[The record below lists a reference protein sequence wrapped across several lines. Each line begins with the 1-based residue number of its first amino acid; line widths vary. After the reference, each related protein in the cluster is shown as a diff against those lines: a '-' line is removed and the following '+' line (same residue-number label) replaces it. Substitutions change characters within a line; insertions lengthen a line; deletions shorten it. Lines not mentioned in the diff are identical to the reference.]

1 MNKTVFRTL
10 TLILALGFIL
20 TAPAFCATASDPDFS
35 EGLSLYYQK
44 KWAESADKFDQVS
57 ARDPL
62 NVMALS
68 FYLAASYRGNNML
81 TAVNNVEQRSIDNS
95 NSAEIKAQL
104 GIAYFARGKL
114 DPNMLDESLNQLK
127 EALKENPD
135 LSNANTGM
143 GMIYFYKRLIPRAKG
158 YFIKAIKANENDLMA
173 LELLGNILMIDEQK
187 PDAALEFF
195 NKVIALAPNYADGY
209 FMAGSALQRMGKK
222 SEAIDN
228 FQKCMDLDPLG
239 TMTGYDAPCRIG
251 DIYLEDK
258 NFTDAEKFYKKAL
271 VINPDNPYAQTQ
283 LKKAQNKGKNWE
295 GEKVDPIKEKLKLDT
310 DK

>member
-1 MNKTVFRTL
+1 ML
-10 TLILALGFIL
+10 LLALGIMM
-20 TAPAFCATASDPDFS
+20 TVPAFCAQSSDPDFD

-44 KWAESADKFDQVS
+44 KWSESASKFDQVS
-57 ARDPL
+57 TKDPL

-68 FYLAASYRGNNML
+68 FYLAAAYRGNNML
-81 TAVNNVEQRSIDNS
+81 AAVNNVEQRALDNGS
-95 NSAEIKAQL
+95 SAEIKAQL

-158 YFIKAIKANENDLMA
+158 YFIKAIKANDKDLMA
-173 LELLGNILMIDEQK
+173 MELLGNILMIDEQK

-195 NKVIALAPNYADGY
+195 NKVIQQAPNYADGY

-222 SEAIDN
+222 QDAIER
-228 FQKCMDLDPLG
+228 FQKCMELDPLG

-258 NFTDAEKFYKKAL
+258 NFSDAEKFYKKAL
-271 VINPDNPYAQTQ
+271 AINPENPYAQTQ

-295 GEKVDPIKEKLKLDT
+295 GEKVDPIKEKLKLED